1 MSTICEIVQEVLQSG
16 YLTVEAEEQMR
27 RLFVLQHDLE
37 DIEALTR
44 LQQATMYGRV
54 KRQSRELVHS

>member
-16 YLTVEAEEQMR
+16 CLAVETEERMR
-27 RLFVLQHDLE
+27 QLFALRQGLE

-44 LQQATMYGRV
+44 LQQAITSGRV
-54 KRQSRELVHS
+54 RQQSRELVQI